1 MAGDGQ
7 SRAWSSLL
15 APHSFSPRP
24 LIHITLLSM
33 GKNYLLILW
42 VEADVRWW
50 SWMATPPP
58 PEVSKEHIDVALR
71 DVLRGDGLGSPK
83 CPCE

>member
-1 MAGDGQ
+1 
-7 SRAWSSLL
+7 
-15 APHSFSPRP
+15 
-24 LIHITLLSM
+24 M

-71 DVLRGDGLGSPK
+71 DVLSGDGVGSPK